1 MTDTSAPRGGATSST
16 PRTRSAMGSTAYRS
30 GSATS
35 NAPSPIT
42 AAAGEPG
49 TQAGPTQ
56 AGTAR
61 RSATAGAHRP
71 GYEPAVLSP
80 GPAAA
85 PAPPARRRARLVL
98 MKIDPWSAMKVAF
111 TLSIA
116 VAIVILVAVSVL
128 WFVLDAAGV
137 FAAIDRTVS
146 DVAPESSSWTVDEIV
161 AFPRVMGFSMLLAVI
176 EVVLVTA
183 LATLA
188 AFMYNLC
195 VGLVGGLE
203 VTLAED
209 A

>member
-1 MTDTSAPRGGATSST
+1 
-16 PRTRSAMGSTAYRS
+16 
-30 GSATS
+30 
-35 NAPSPIT
+35 
-42 AAAGEPG
+42 
-49 TQAGPTQ
+49 
-56 AGTAR
+56 
-61 RSATAGAHRP
+61 
-71 GYEPAVLSP
+71 
-80 GPAAA
+80 
-85 PAPPARRRARLVL
+85 
-98 MKIDPWSAMKVAF
+98 MKVAF

-116 VAIVILVAVSVL
+116 VAIVILVAVAVL

-146 DVAPESSSWTVDEIV
+146 DVAPESASWTVDEIV
-161 AFPRVMGFSMLLAVI
+161 AFPRVMGFSMLVAVI

-203 VTLAED
+203 ITLAED